1 MRNKR
6 KMDNHKISKVKV
18 GIKMEKML
26 KNRKRAMKINKKV
39 VINNQVKKHKMK
51 LSNNNPDSF

>member
-1 MRNKR
+1 
-6 KMDNHKISKVKV
+6 MDNHKISRVKV
-18 GIKMEKML
+18 GIKMENFL
-26 KNRKRAMKINKKV
+26 KNRKRVMKINQKV